1 MKTLFRGYL
10 DASLILRVTIA
21 LVLGVVVGLIGGETV
36 ASWLAPFGD
45 LLLRLLQF
53 LIVPIVLFTL
63 IVGIN
68 QADFGRMGRIGGK
81 VFGYYVA
88 TSAMAI
94 VVGLAVASLFS
105 PGSGMTLDDGASID
119 VPENPGLVSVLLR

>member
-45 LLLRLLQF
+45 LLLRLLQ
-53 LIVPIVLFTL
+53 
-63 IVGIN
+63 
-68 QADFGRMGRIGGK
+68 
-81 VFGYYVA
+81 
-88 TSAMAI
+88 
-94 VVGLAVASLFS
+94 
-105 PGSGMTLDDGASID
+105 
-119 VPENPGLVSVLLR
+119 